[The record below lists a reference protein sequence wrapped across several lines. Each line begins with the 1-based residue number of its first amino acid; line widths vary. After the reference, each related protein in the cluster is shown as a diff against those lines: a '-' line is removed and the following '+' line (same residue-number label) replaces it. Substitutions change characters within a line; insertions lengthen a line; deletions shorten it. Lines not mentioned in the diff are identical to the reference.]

1 MPSLFDPL
9 QLGELTLPNRILMAP
24 LTRSRAGASR
34 VPNELMAQYYRQRA
48 SAGLIVSEA
57 TSVTPMGVG
66 YADTPGIWSEAQV
79 AGWKLVTRAVHE
91 AGGRTFLQLWRRWG
105 GYRTRTSSTADCRW
119 HRARLLRRQGNVS
132 LLRPE
137 RAFVVPRA
145 LELAEIPGVIEAY
158 RQGAHH
164 ALAAGFDGVEIH
176 GANGYLLDQ
185 FLQDRANQRTDAY
198 GGGIA
203 NRARLLLEVA
213 DAAISVWGPG
223 RVGLHLA
230 PRGDAHSMGDS
241 DRGALF
247 GHVARELGARKLAF
261 LCVREYPGPDRLGP
275 ALRAAFGGAYIA
287 NERFSFDSATQLL
300 AAGEADGVAFGKLF
314 LANPDLPRRMQLGA
328 PLNEPDIPGFYAGG
342 AKAFPL
348 TIRRAA
354 GNLRGGAT
362 CQKKTRSAAAASW
375 AGRPP
380 ARSRSAA

>member
-9 QLGELTLPNRILMAP
+9 QVGDLTLPNRILMAP

-79 AGWKLVTRAVHE
+79 AGWQLVTRAVHE
-91 AGGRTFLQLWRRWG
+91 AGGRIFLQLWHVGRISHPYFLDG
-105 GYRTRTSSTADCRW
+105 
-119 HRARLLRRQGNVS
+119 RLPVAPSAIAPQGNVS

-158 RQGAHH
+158 RQGAHY

-203 NRARLLLEVA
+203 NRARLMLEVA

-287 NERFSFDSATQLL
+287 NERFTFDSASQLL

-342 AKAFPL
+342 AKGY
-348 TIRRAA
+348 TDY
-354 GNLRGGAT
+354 
-362 CQKKTRSAAAASW
+362 
-375 AGRPP
+375 P
-380 ARSRSAA
+380 ALSEI

>member
-9 QLGELTLPNRILMAP
+9 QVGDLILPNRILMAP

-34 VPNELMAQYYRQRA
+34 VPNELMAHYYRQRA

-66 YADTPGIWSEAQV
+66 YADTPGIWSDAQV

-91 AGGRTFLQLWRRWG
+91 AGGRIFLQLWHVGRISHPYFLDG
-105 GYRTRTSSTADCRW
+105 
-119 HRARLLRRQGNVS
+119 RLPVAPSAIAPQGNVS

-203 NRARLLLEVA
+203 NRARLMLEVA

-287 NERFSFDSATQLL
+287 NERFSFDSASQLL

-342 AKAFPL
+342 AKGY
-348 TIRRAA
+348 TDY
-354 GNLRGGAT
+354 
-362 CQKKTRSAAAASW
+362 
-375 AGRPP
+375 P
-380 ARSRSAA
+380 AWSEI